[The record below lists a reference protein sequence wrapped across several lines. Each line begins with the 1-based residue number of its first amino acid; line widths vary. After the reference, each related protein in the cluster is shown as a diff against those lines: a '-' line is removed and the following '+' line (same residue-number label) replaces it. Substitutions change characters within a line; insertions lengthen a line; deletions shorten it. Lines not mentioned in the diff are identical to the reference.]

1 MKAKKTR
8 KGFTLM
14 ELIIV
19 IAIMGIMMAII
30 IPSWGYFLRRA
41 RERDANSR
49 AKVVFNAA
57 QTEVTRVCNSE
68 RSTLNKINDPN
79 TDSTLR
85 DKLKKQIYMGSGE
98 FYFYWDGKK
107 GVKVSAS
114 GTAVDET
121 TNNLNNGAFARAV
134 NNITGGEGFYKI
146 YVKDYNVQSVVY
158 TAYEN
163 GNYKGTYPKSMNELD
178 NKTLGDVRTTS
189 IKSIND
195 ALMKKL
201 VVTK

>member
-19 IAIMGIMMAII
+19 IAIMGIMMAIL

-57 QTEVTRVCNSE
+57 QTEVTRFCNSE

-85 DKLKKQIYMGSGE
+85 DKLQKQIYMGSGE

>member
-30 IPSWGYFLRRA
+30 IPSWGYFIRRA

-195 ALMKKL
+195 AIMKKL

>member
-19 IAIMGIMMAII
+19 IAIMGIMMAIL